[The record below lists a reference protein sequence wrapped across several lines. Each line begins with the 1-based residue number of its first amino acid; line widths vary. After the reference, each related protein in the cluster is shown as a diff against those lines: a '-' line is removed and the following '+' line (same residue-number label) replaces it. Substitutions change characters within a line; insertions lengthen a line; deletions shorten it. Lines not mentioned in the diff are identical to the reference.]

1 VRGIRAVVN
10 QRAGLAKLPTRAGD
24 PLTDTKSDIPD
35 RFQWDWITV
44 ALGVILV
51 LALGIRAWRIGA
63 QSLWHDEVLTTLS
76 ATVPFSQV
84 VDSVQRNENKPPL
97 YFLVMKLW
105 VRAAGL
111 SEAALRW
118 PSALFGVGAVA
129 VIYLMGRDLFD
140 DRRVGLIAALLLAF
154 SRYHI
159 AYSQEARTY
168 SLMFLLILLACWFAV
183 RMIRWNR
190 AGDQIGYVLSA
201 AAAMYAHPFAA
212 FALLAL
218 NVFYVLCF
226 AIGPK
231 PFTPLGRWIILQFA
245 FSLLFWPWL
254 AKTWLVVQT
263 GLPWI
268 MKSTSFPDALL
279 SYAGSGPLLALLVVL
294 IGVAIGYGLARR
306 ERGIVLLAL
315 LLLLPI
321 FGPLAFASRLYQT
334 FIPRYG
340 IAVVGALMLLAAY
353 GVARLRPWATV
364 LICAAYVAIS
374 LARFNPGYGNY
385 PGAEPKADIR
395 AAARHILANAKPGDA
410 VWNPAEMLFA
420 RPINHYL
427 GKSGLTLLDQRDAP
441 DAERF
446 PRVWVVYGV
455 SPGTPP
461 VPKGYGSFRQVPFN
475 GLVLFE
481 FAGREPQSVPH
492 VTQHST
498 QPVSSATVPAPR

>member
-1 VRGIRAVVN
+1 M
-10 QRAGLAKLPTRAGD
+10 
-24 PLTDTKSDIPD
+24 
-35 RFQWDWITV
+35 
-44 ALGVILV
+44 ILL
-51 LALGIRAWRIGA
+51 LALGIRIWRIDA

-84 VDSVQRNENKPPL
+84 TDSVQQNENKPPL
-97 YFLVMKLW
+97 YFFVMNLW
-105 VRAAGL
+105 VRVAGL

-129 VIYLMGRDLFD
+129 VIYLIGRDLFD

-168 SLMFLLILLACWFAV
+168 SLMFLLVLLACWFAV
-183 RMIRWNR
+183 RIIRHR
-190 AGDQIGYVLSA
+190 GVGDQIGYVLSA

-218 NVFYVLCF
+218 NLFYVACYALK
-226 AIGPK
+226 PK
-231 PFTPLGRWIILQFA
+231 PATPFTRWLILQSA

-279 SYAGSGPLLALLVVL
+279 SYAGSGPLVALLVVL
-294 IGVAIGYGLARR
+294 IGVAIGYGFARR

-321 FGPLAFASRLYQT
+321 FGPLAFASRLYET

-340 IAVVGALMLLAAY
+340 IAVVGALLLLAAY
-353 GVARLRPWATV
+353 GAARLKSWATV
-364 LICAAYVAIS
+364 LMCAAYVIMS

-395 AAARHILANAKPGDA
+395 AAARHILANGKSGDA
-410 VWNPAEMLFA
+410 VWNPTEMLFV
-420 RPINHYL
+420 RPLNHYL
-427 GKSGLTLLDQRDAP
+427 GKSGLTLLEQADAP

-446 PRVWVVYGV
+446 PRVWVLYGTR
-455 SPGTPP
+455 PETPP
-461 VPKGYGSFRQVPFN
+461 VPKGYGSFRQTPFN

-481 FAGREPQSVPH
+481 FAGREPQPPPH
-492 VTQHST
+492 VPQHST

>member
-1 VRGIRAVVN
+1 MVID
-10 QRAGLAKLPTRAGD
+10 TRN
-24 PLTDTKSDIPD
+24 DIPG
-35 RFQWDWITV
+35 RSRWGGVPV
-44 ALGVILV
+44 ALGVILTV
-51 LALGIRAWRIGA
+51 ALGIRVWGIGA

-76 ATVPFSQV
+76 ATVPFAEV
-84 VDSVQRNENKPPL
+84 VDAVQHNENKPPL
-97 YFLVMKLW
+97 YFFVMNLW

-118 PSALFGVGAVA
+118 PSALFGTAAVGVM
-129 VIYLMGRDLFD
+129 YLIGRDLFE

-168 SLMFLLILLACWFAV
+168 SLMFLLMLLAGWFAV
-183 RMIRWNR
+183 RIIKRESV
-190 AGDQIGYVLSA
+190 GDQVGYVLSA

-212 FALLAL
+212 FALLAA
-218 NVFYVLCF
+218 NAFYVACYVL
-226 AIGPK
+226 GPK
-231 PFTPLGRWIILQFA
+231 PVTRFGRWLILQFA

-268 MKSTSFPDALL
+268 MKSTSFPSAML
-279 SYAGSGPLLALLVVL
+279 SYAGSAPLLALLVVL
-294 IGVAIGYGLARR
+294 VGVALGYGLSRR
-306 ERGIVLLAL
+306 ERGIVLLIL
-315 LLLLPI
+315 LVVVPI

-340 IAVVGALMLLAAY
+340 IVVIGALLLLAAY
-353 GVARLRPWATV
+353 GIARLRPWATV

-374 LARFNPGYGNY
+374 LARFHPGYGNY

-395 AAARHILANAKPGDA
+395 GAARHILAKGQPGDA
-410 VWNPAEMLFA
+410 VWNPSEMLFA

-427 GKSGLTLLDQRDAP
+427 GNRGVTLLEQADVP
-441 DAERF
+441 DPERF
-446 PRVWVVYGV
+446 PRLWALYGV
-455 SPGTPP
+455 RPEAPP
-461 VPKGYGSFRQVPFN
+461 VPSGYGSFRVATFP

-481 FAGREPQSVPH
+481 FASSEPQPVPH

-498 QPVSSATVPAPR
+498 QPVSSATVPPPR